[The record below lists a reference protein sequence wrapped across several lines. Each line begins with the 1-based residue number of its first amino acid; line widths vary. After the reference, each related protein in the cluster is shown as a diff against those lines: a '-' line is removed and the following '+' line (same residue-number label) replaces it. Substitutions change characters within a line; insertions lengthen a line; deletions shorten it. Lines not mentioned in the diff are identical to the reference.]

1 MTYKHFFKGA
11 KIGTGNI
18 VFRDFA
24 PVPTLATPQ
33 NVSIDGTTLSWDEVE
48 NATSYDIYADGTLIG
63 NTEGG
68 AVSSGETWV
77 LNEYVNGDTL
87 TSTMVSFTSNN
98 IAFTWINVRKG
109 YIAYSNS
116 EEWDEV
122 NMVYD
127 TAHWLNETYRTITL
141 SEPASGDLL
150 TWLQENGTKQ

>member
-1 MTYKHFFKGA
+1 M
-11 KIGTGNI
+11 
-18 VFRDFA
+18 
-24 PVPTLATPQ
+24 
-33 NVSIDGTTLSWDEVE
+33 
-48 NATSYDIYADGTLIG
+48 
-63 NTEGG
+63 
-68 AVSSGETWV
+68 SSGETWV

-127 TAHWLNETYRTITL
+127 TAHWSNETYRTITL